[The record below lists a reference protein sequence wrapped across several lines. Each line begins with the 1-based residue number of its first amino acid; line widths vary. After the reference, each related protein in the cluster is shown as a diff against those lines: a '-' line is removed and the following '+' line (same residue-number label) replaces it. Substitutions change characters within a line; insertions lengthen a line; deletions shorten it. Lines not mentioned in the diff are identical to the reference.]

1 MEFLHDFKFWSFCI
15 SGLTFLGVMI
25 TALINKITSDKIT
38 NNHLAHIAQDLK
50 DVKIGQEKQDEKI
63 EGIEKSLAYIQGQTD
78 SNNKIVELLEK
89 SLRN

>member
-1 MEFLHDFKFWSFCI
+1 
-15 SGLTFLGVMI
+15 
-25 TALINKITSDKIT
+25 
-38 NNHLAHIAQDLK
+38 LAHIAQDLK
-50 DVKIGQEKQDEKI
+50 DVKNGQEKQDEKI